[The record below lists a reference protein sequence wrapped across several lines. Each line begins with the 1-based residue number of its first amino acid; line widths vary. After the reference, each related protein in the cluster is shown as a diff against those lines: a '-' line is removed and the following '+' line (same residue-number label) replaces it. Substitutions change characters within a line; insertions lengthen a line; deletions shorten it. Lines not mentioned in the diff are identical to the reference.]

1 MDENESNSGR
11 VISDD
16 KLATWSGPVTKLP
29 VKTIDSFLDE
39 IKLDKID
46 FLRMDVEG
54 YEYNIFQGMK
64 NIITKSKPII
74 QIEVHKSIMGI
85 ETTKKWLNELK
96 HEGYELKSYIPRE
109 LDIPFIGTLNDVK
122 HYNLNELITKLENGE
137 LPSFFMLT
145 LENKNIP

>member
-1 MDENESNSGR
+1 MVWSSN
-11 VISDD
+11 
-16 KLATWSGPVTKLP
+16 KLP

-64 NIITKSKPII
+64 KYYNKSKPII

-109 LDIPFIGTLNDVK
+109 LDIL
-122 HYNLNELITKLENGE
+122 LLEL
-137 LPSFFMLT
+137 
-145 LENKNIP
+145 

>member
-1 MDENESNSGR
+1 
-11 VISDD
+11 
-16 KLATWSGPVTKLP
+16 
-29 VKTIDSFLDE
+29 
-39 IKLDKID
+39 
-46 FLRMDVEG
+46 MDVEG

-145 LENKNIP
+145 LENKNIS